1 MLFDEIK
8 NNEGRSNSSLK
19 FCRAIDLVMILLSK
33 VTKF

>member
-8 NNEGRSNSSLK
+8 NNEGGSNSSFK
-19 FCRAIDLVMILLSK
+19 FYRAIELFMILVSK